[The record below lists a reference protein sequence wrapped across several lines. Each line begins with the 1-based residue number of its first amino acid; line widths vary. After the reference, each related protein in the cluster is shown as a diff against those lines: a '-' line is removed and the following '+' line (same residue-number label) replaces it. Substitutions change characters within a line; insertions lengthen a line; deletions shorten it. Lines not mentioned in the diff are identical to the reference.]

1 MQRLLRSLP
10 AKLRFV
16 DALTPGETF
25 DFESA
30 LLSLPRGFKTTLETI
45 PAMTP
50 YLHPEPGL
58 AAKWAARIGAEGFR
72 IGVCW
77 HGNAA
82 INLKRSVPLSAFG
95 AVAAIEGVRLISLV
109 KNQSPI
115 DIVTPKGPF
124 SIESLGDEFDAGPD
138 SFIDCAAAMAALDL
152 IITSDTAIAHLA
164 GALGRPVFVALKQ
177 APDWRWLMRRADL
190 PWYPT
195 MRLFRQKSR
204 DEWGPVF
211 DAIATEVEARA
222 RSSHAD
228 VESRAARL
236 GGGALIAIP
245 GAVGELI
252 DKITILEI
260 KESQVGD
267 PLKLRNIRFELA
279 LLRKLKAEA
288 GFSGPKLERIE
299 AELKRANETLW
310 NVEDALRGC
319 EARRQFDQEFV
330 SLARL
335 VYTSNDQRAALKRQ
349 INLLFNSAI
358 VEEKSYASA
367 S

>member
-1 MQRLLRSLP
+1 M
-10 AKLRFV
+10 
-16 DALTPGETF
+16 
-25 DFESA
+25 
-30 LLSLPRGFKTTLETI
+30 
-45 PAMTP
+45 
-50 YLHPEPGL
+50 
-58 AAKWAARIGAEGFR
+58 
-72 IGVCW
+72 
-77 HGNAA
+77 N
-82 INLKRSVPLSAFG
+82 
-95 AVAAIEGVRLISLV
+95 
-109 KNQSPI
+109 
-115 DIVTPKGPF
+115 
-124 SIESLGDEFDAGPD
+124 
-138 SFIDCAAAMAALDL
+138 
-152 IITSDTAIAHLA
+152 
-164 GALGRPVFVALKQ
+164 
-177 APDWRWLMRRADL
+177 
-190 PWYPT
+190 
-195 MRLFRQKSR
+195 
-204 DEWGPVF
+204 
-211 DAIATEVEARA
+211 
-222 RSSHAD
+222 
-228 VESRAARL
+228 SRAARR

-245 GAVGELI
+245 GAVGELV